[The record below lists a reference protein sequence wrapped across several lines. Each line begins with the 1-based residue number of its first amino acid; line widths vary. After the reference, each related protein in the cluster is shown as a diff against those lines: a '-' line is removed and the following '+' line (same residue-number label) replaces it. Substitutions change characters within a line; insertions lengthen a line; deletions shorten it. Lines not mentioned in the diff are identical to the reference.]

1 MLFKLLKLF
10 GLDVAAKIDA
20 AKSGLE
26 QRVQRTTD
34 HIKDVAEGAAVIAVL
49 GLIASVTA
57 TMALVVGL
65 IAAYR
70 FTAQAYGE
78 YAGLGTD
85 AAILIV
91 MTAVFAAVI
100 FAKARKLSSASTA
113 THVAGAP
120 PASTIRQQAESSA
133 VEPTPATTM
142 VSQPNDYLLPIRSSA
157 SPRDLI
163 DPLALLLSEVVQVP
177 ELGNPIVD
185 RMIGTI
191 RTTARGSA
199 DEAVYR
205 AADVI
210 RHGRGADII
219 FVLAGTVALAWLVTR
234 NARPRA

>member
-78 YAGLGTD
+78 YPGLGTD

-142 VSQPNDYLLPIRSSA
+142 VRQPNDYLLPIRSSA

>member
-1 MLFKLLKLF
+1 MLFKLLQLF
-10 GLDVAAKIDA
+10 GLDVAAKINA
-20 AKSGLE
+20 VKSSLE
-26 QRVQRTTD
+26 QHVQRTTD

-49 GLIASVTA
+49 GLMASVTA

-70 FTAQAYGE
+70 LTAQAYGE
-78 YAGLGTD
+78 YAGLGAD

-91 MTAVFAAVI
+91 MTAVFAAMI
-100 FAKARKLSSASTA
+100 FAKARKLPSTSSATP
-113 THVAGAP
+113 VAGAP
-120 PASTIRQQAESSA
+120 PASTIHQAAESSA
-133 VEPTPATTM
+133 AEPTPATTM
-142 VSQPNDYLLPIRSSA
+142 VRQPENYLLPVRSPA

-163 DPLALLLSEVVQVP
+163 DPLAVLLSEVVQVP
-177 ELGNPIVD
+177 VLGNPVVD

-234 NARPRA
+234 NARPRG